1 LRLFVDNEESIEA
14 GYTRLSVLGY
24 MYFFNFLMN
33 ISASMLRGLKRS
45 TYPMITTLL
54 CCTVLRIVLILTV
67 FPLEPFH
74 TVFWLYALFPIT
86 WIIATIMNGI
96 ALLIVVPKETKALS
110 REIVPQEVTLEEQ
123 N

>member
-1 LRLFVDNEESIEA
+1 
-14 GYTRLSVLGY
+14 
-24 MYFFNFLMN
+24 
-33 ISASMLRGLKRS
+33 MLRGLKRS

-110 REIVPQEVTLEEQ
+110 RGIVPQEVTLEEQ